1 MPPPQTLVGLLIPLR
16 SRYQAEYEWSFSR
29 PQGDDIVARLV
40 NVIKDNIEP
49 CVIYL
54 PDTDPPVDH
63 HMDDTGDHSEQ

>member
-1 MPPPQTLVGLLIPLR
+1 M
-16 SRYQAEYEWSFSR
+16 EYEWSFSR

-63 HMDDTGDHSEQ
+63 HMDDTGDHSVQ